1 MTMPQIESYITILSG
16 KTPSGNGRRLVPAR
30 RKTR

>member
-16 KTPSGNGRRLVPAR
+16 KASSGNGRRLVPTR
-30 RKTR
+30 RKGR